1 MKHWLVFEAQE
12 PNKEQYT
19 KATAGVQNA
28 IQCYS
33 VICDQGKKER
43 ERAREREHHYP
54 GQTKHWVHQDPGK
67 GEVTSTGD
75 YARSAFE
82 CLRVS

>member
-43 ERAREREHHYP
+43 ERERESTTTQAKQNI
-54 GQTKHWVHQDPGK
+54 GCTRTQGK
-67 GEVTSTGD
+67 EK
-75 YARSAFE
+75 
-82 CLRVS
+82 

>member
-1 MKHWLVFEAQE
+1 MRHWLVFEAQE
-12 PNKEQYT
+12 PNKEQHT

-43 ERAREREHHYP
+43 ESHYP
-54 GQTKHWVHQDPGK
+54 GQTKHWVQQDPGK
-67 GEVTSTGD
+67 EVTSTHWFKTEPD
-75 YARSAFE
+75 
-82 CLRVS
+82 LPVTV